1 MAKNLGG
8 AIIDLLDSERVD
20 LRAAATTVLAA
31 VGKSDKS
38 VLSALTTRLGDSDVG
53 VRRIALEGLADL
65 GASGIAAKLVPLL
78 HGDDETLAERAATL
92 LAQQGAEAETTL
104 RKEVRAGSVGAR
116 RVMAQLLLR
125 RGTTPAVE
133 AVLDQLSDGEF
144 GEQALQLVRA
154 ELDTGNDRLANQVEK
169 SAIGRASEAA
179 KELHK
184 SWTRAEKAVEA
195 AAKAAKA
202 KKPKKNGA
210 NGTNGHNGH
219 HAAAAD
225 PFRDPEV
232 AQGVAQ
238 LGALLR
244 LIGYLARPSTQSLLL
259 KYADPDQLRPIRLA
273 AIAGLRRIVAQ
284 SEARGTEK
292 VIDTLIDFADSD
304 DLAIAQSAVDTL
316 RGARIPESL
325 AKTFAKLAKSKN
337 PAAQK
342 LAMERLPAG
351 GGASA
356 VKALVEA
363 LGGEDPTARDAAARG
378 LSRAPEAVLPLTR
391 ALLET
396 EDEQVARRY
405 AGVIRGHRGHVSN
418 QAIDA
423 LVERVRELS
432 EQSGKGKSS
441 ADAVV
446 LERVLAELL
455 ADIAPAKHVELLFER
470 AKRLRKAGKPVEA
483 FGSLKPLLRSRADL
497 DAAIDDDQ
505 RFFLALLS
513 LEAAGEG
520 IIRSTHADDP
530 VFAQFAVLA
539 AKGYPASPSSSAK
552 NDSVSDE
559 ALYAPRLPP
568 DRVRRCLQ
576 RRARR
581 RAPPGHHRRAPAQQA
596 REGREEQAPPHRPQ
610 RLGGLAS
617 SLEGFAKLLV
627 VIGHERARDRD
638 EAVAPE
644 LEGDRRAAAGDAEIG
659 RRDAAIVTVE
669 EHLGAGRNGVDLEDH
684 DFGDRGRVGQARVG
698 ARDVGRRSDPTRALA
713 KA

>member
-1 MAKNLGG
+1 M
-8 AIIDLLDSERVD
+8 
-20 LRAAATTVLAA
+20 
-31 VGKSDKS
+31 
-38 VLSALTTRLGDSDVG
+38 
-53 VRRIALEGLADL
+53 
-65 GASGIAAKLVPLL
+65 
-78 HGDDETLAERAATL
+78 
-92 LAQQGAEAETTL
+92 LAQQGAEAESTL

-125 RGTTPAVE
+125 RGTQPAID
-133 AVLDQLSDGEF
+133 AVLDQLSDPEF

-154 ELDTGNDRLANQVEK
+154 EIDSGNDRLGNQVEK
-169 SAIGRASEAA
+169 SATGRASEAA

-184 SWTRAEKAVEA
+184 SWGRAEKAAEA
-195 AAKAAKA
+195 AAKEAKAAAQKAAKA
-202 KKPKKNGA
+202 SKGKKNGP
-210 NGTNGHNGH
+210 NGKNGQNGQNGSNGHGTNGH
-219 HAAAAD
+219 AAVAAD
-225 PFRDPEV
+225 PLRDPEV

-259 KYADPDQLRPIRLA
+259 KYADTDEPRPIRLA

-292 VIDTLIDFADSD
+292 VIETLIDYADGE
-304 DLAIAQSAVDTL
+304 DLAVAQSAVDTL

-325 AKTFAKLAKSKN
+325 AKTFAALAKSKN
-337 PAAQK
+337 VMAQK

-363 LGGEDPTARDAAARG
+363 LGGTDPTARDAAARG
-378 LSRAPEAVLPLTR
+378 LARAPEAVLPLVR

-418 QAIDA
+418 QAIDE

-432 EQSGKGKSS
+432 ERTNKGKSD
-441 ADAVV
+441 ADEIV
-446 LERVLAELL
+446 LERVLAELV
-455 ADIAPAKHVELLFER
+455 ADVAPAKHVELLFER

-520 IIRSTHADDP
+520 IVRSTHADDP

-539 AKGYPASPSSSAK
+539 AKGYPVAKQLAK
-552 NDSVSDE
+552 NGDVTDE
-559 ALYAPRLPP
+559 ALYGLGFRLI
-568 DRVRRCLQ
+568 
-576 RRARR
+576 
-581 RAPPGHHRRAPAQQA
+581 
-596 REGREEQAPPHRPQ
+596 E
-610 RLGGLAS
+610 S
-617 SLEGFAKLLV
+617 
-627 VIGHERARDRD
+627 
-638 EAVAPE
+638 
-644 LEGDRRAAAGDAEIG
+644 GDASN
-659 RRDAAIVTVE
+659 E
-669 EHLGAGRNGVDLEDH
+669 ELGAELLQGIIDERP
-684 DFGDRGRVGQARVG
+684 
-698 ARDVGRRSDPTRALA
+698 RSKLA
-713 KA
+713 KAAKNKLKLTGHLDDE